1 MIKRKKK
8 ARKEQYSVIF
18 TSETDARKKSA
29 SFTVKRRTIVAAV
42 AVLIIMVLGCTA
54 VVAVS
59 IYHVSLNLSKTQD
72 LKYEIEDQAKAISSY
87 EGELD
92 FFQDVPDD

>member
-8 ARKEQYSVIF
+8 AKKEQYSVIF

-29 SFTVKRRTIVAAV
+29 SFTVKRRTIVAAM
-42 AVLIIMVLGCTA
+42 AVIISLVLGCVA

-59 IYHVSLNLSKTQD
+59 IYHVSLNLTRTQG
-72 LKYEIEDQAKAISSY
+72 LKYEIDDQAKAMSSY
-87 EGELD
+87 ESELD
-92 FFQDVPDD
+92 FLQDALGD